1 MKALVWG
8 LNIVQFL
15 VVYLFAFALFRYGI
29 FELLPPETGLTAR
42 GVWPAASIG
51 IAFLPWKFYNRFS
64 NYLISFFKST
74 DIPKANISNM
84 SKPWP
89 SKLLYTF
96 FFGYAAL
103 KWRRL
108 IRTLILIPLV
118 GGLISGIVAG
128 AINFFTGNPTSG
140 MLTNYEEDE
149 LLFESPNGNVITES
163 EAKSRY
169 GDRFQGLVD
178 SGTLEQMIIEGVD
191 DPGSWSDFVLV
202 SFGWIGIFIGVSL
215 VIALISWLIKPFIV
229 KEE

>member
-64 NYLISFFKST
+64 NYLITFFKST

-108 IRTLILIPLV
+108 IRTLLLLLLCSPMLLLGAPLMV
-118 GGLISGIVAG
+118 NTTSSYDLVIYRTIVFFSPLTG
-128 AINFFTGNPTSG
+128 A
-140 MLTNYEEDE
+140 
-149 LLFESPNGNVITES
+149 LF
-163 EAKSRY
+163 
-169 GDRFQGLVD
+169 L
-178 SGTLEQMIIEGVD
+178 
-191 DPGSWSDFVLV
+191 
-202 SFGWIGIFIGVSL
+202 
-215 VIALISWLIKPFIV
+215 IALISWLIKPFIV